1 VAWPL
6 CRSFRP
12 IAAAATA
19 RNRVAEVTAQPTD
32 PPRQLPLDLGHGT
45 GYSRDDLVVSGT
57 NSQAVA
63 LVDRWPDWPSPVV
76 VLAGPAGS
84 GKTHLASIWRAR
96 ANAVAVDARRIG
108 DSIANLGARPALI
121 DDVDTGAVDEQ
132 GLFHLINAVRGAG
145 STLLLTA
152 RRFPSAWGVR
162 LPDLSSRLKA
172 AATVEI
178 HEPDDLLLAGVITK
192 LFADRQVEVEP
203 HVVQYL
209 VRRIE
214 RSLATAMRVVERL
227 DRTALERKTPITRT
241 LAAEAV
247 NAMDEGQG
255 EFEI

>member
-1 VAWPL
+1 M
-6 CRSFRP
+6 SD
-12 IAAAATA
+12 
-19 RNRVAEVTAQPTD
+19 QKTD
-32 PPRQLPLDLGHGT
+32 TPRQLPLDLGHGT
-45 GYSRDDLVVSGT
+45 GYSRDELVVSGT

-63 LVDRWPDWPSPVV
+63 LVDRWPDWPSSLV

-96 ANAVAVDARRIG
+96 ANAVAIDARRIG
-108 DSIANLGARPALI
+108 DSIETLGARPALI
-121 DDVDTGAVDEQ
+121 DDVDTEAVDEQ

-152 RRFPSAWGVR
+152 RRFPSAWGVT
-162 LPDLSSRLKA
+162 LPDLASRLKV

-227 DRTALERKTPITRT
+227 DRTALERKTPITRA

-247 NAMDEGQG
+247 SAMDEGQG

>member
-1 VAWPL
+1 M
-6 CRSFRP
+6 
-12 IAAAATA
+12 
-19 RNRVAEVTAQPTD
+19 TAQPTD

-96 ANAVAVDARRIG
+96 ASAVAVDARRIG

-121 DDVDTGAVDEQ
+121 DDIDTGAVDEH

-162 LPDLSSRLKA
+162 LPDLASRLKA

-227 DRTALERKTPITRT
+227 DRTALERKTPITRA
-241 LAAEAV
+241 LAAETV

>member
-1 VAWPL
+1 MMAD
-6 CRSFRP
+6 
-12 IAAAATA
+12 
-19 RNRVAEVTAQPTD
+19 QTD
-32 PPRQLPLDLGHGT
+32 QPRQLPLDLGHGT
-45 GYSRDDLVVSGT
+45 GYSRDDLVVSTT

-96 ANAVAVDARRIG
+96 AGALAVDARHLG
-108 DSIANLGARPALI
+108 DCLAGLGARPASI
-121 DDVDTGAVDEQ
+121 DDMDAGAIDEE

-145 STLLLTA
+145 SHLLLTA
-152 RRFPSAWGVR
+152 RRFPAAWGVA
-162 LPDLSSRLKA
+162 LPDLTSRLKA

-203 HVVQYL
+203 HVVVYL

-227 DRTALERKTPITRT
+227 DRTALERKTPITRA

-247 NAMDEGQG
+247 SAMDEGQG

>member
-1 VAWPL
+1 MGD
-6 CRSFRP
+6 FK
-12 IAAAATA
+12 I
-19 RNRVAEVTAQPTD
+19 D

-63 LVDRWPDWPSPVV
+63 LVDRWPDWPSAVV

-84 GKTHLASIWRAR
+84 GKTHLASIWRSR
-96 ANAVAVDARRIG
+96 ANAVAVEARHIG
-108 DSIANLGARPALI
+108 DCIATLGSRPAAI
-121 DDVDTGAVDEQ
+121 DDVDTGVIDEQ
-132 GLFHLINAVRGAG
+132 GLFHLINAVRGAN
-145 STLLLTA
+145 SQLLLTA
-152 RRFPSAWGVR
+152 RRFPSAWGVA
-162 LPDLSSRLKA
+162 LPDLASRLKA

-227 DRTALERKTPITRT
+227 DRTALERKTPITRA
-241 LAAEAV
+241 LAAETV
-247 NAMDEGQG
+247 SAMDEGQG
-255 EFEI
+255 EFEV

>member
-1 VAWPL
+1 M
-6 CRSFRP
+6 
-12 IAAAATA
+12 
-19 RNRVAEVTAQPTD
+19 
-32 PPRQLPLDLGHGT
+32 
-45 GYSRDDLVVSGT
+45 
-57 NSQAVA
+57 A

-84 GKTHLASIWRAR
+84 GKSHLASIWRER
-96 ANAVAVDARRIG
+96 ADAVAVDARAHRRRHRR
-108 DSIANLGARPALI
+108 ARRAGRSLI
-121 DDVDTGAVDEQ
+121 DDVDAGAIDEA

-145 STLLLTA
+145 SHLLLTA
-152 RRFPSAWGVR
+152 RRFPAAWGVA
-162 LPDLSSRLKA
+162 LPDLASRLKA

-227 DRTALERKTPITRT
+227 DRTALEHKTRITRA

-247 NAMDEGQG
+247 SAMDEGPG
-255 EFEI
+255 RVRYLKRVSWAVRHRLRMTKPRVVSMSKHVRR

>member
-1 VAWPL
+1 MSDQKAD
-6 CRSFRP
+6 
-12 IAAAATA
+12 T
-19 RNRVAEVTAQPTD
+19 
-32 PPRQLPLDLGHGT
+32 PRQLPLDLGHGT
-45 GYSRDDLVVSGT
+45 GYSRDELVVSGT

-63 LVDRWPDWPSPVV
+63 LVDRWPDWPSSLV

-96 ANAVAVDARRIG
+96 VNAVAIDARRIG
-108 DSIANLGARPALI
+108 DSIETLGARPALI

-152 RRFPSAWGVR
+152 RRFPSAWGVT
-162 LPDLSSRLKA
+162 LPDLASRLKV

-227 DRTALERKTPITRT
+227 DRTALERKTPITRA

-247 NAMDEGQG
+247 SAMDEGQG